1 MRILTIHLAVTDTA
15 GDQETDDALEAMED
29 LVGNGA
35 LLETIQ
41 DALRSAGVNPEIV
54 IIEDEPSIF

>member
-1 MRILTIHLAVTDTA
+1 MRILTIHLAVTEAA

-29 LVGNGA
+29 MVGDGA

-41 DALRSAGVNPEIV
+41 DALRAAGVNPAIV
-54 IIEDEPSIF
+54 IIEEEPGIF